1 MRRSDLEEADIQV
14 IYCFELKFHKFGL
27 FLLCANVNNNNVLFD
42 YLDDITCKTL
52 RERRQVII
60 LGDLNADYLNIS
72 LPQTKSQKEFFK
84 RNQLKQLITEPTNV
98 LKHQIRR
105 YI

>member
-42 YLDDITCKTL
+42 YLDDITCK
-52 RERRQVII
+52 
-60 LGDLNADYLNIS
+60 S
-72 LPQTKSQKEFFK
+72 
-84 RNQLKQLITEPTNV
+84 
-98 LKHQIRR
+98 
-105 YI
+105 